1 MMKKYTILLFVIF
14 SAMFLTGLGFTK
26 KRVELL
32 NDKKLIDLD
41 AAIGI
46 CIPGADAAQA
56 SDNVVNQS
64 DAENEEHNEE
74 NMTAEIALDDKER
87 IDEEK
92 QVRVIKIR
100 AREIVYETVE
110 TDIDELKNKIK
121 QDNGKN
127 VTFKLVDDF
136 AEAHVYKEVK
146 SMLSELEQEIGLK
159 YSND

>member
-1 MMKKYTILLFVIF
+1 MKKRYTVLFVIF
-14 SAMFLTGLGFTK
+14 SLMLLAGWGK
-26 KRVELL
+26 KNVELL

-46 CIPGADAAQA
+46 CIPGSDAAQA
-56 SDNVVNQS
+56 SDNAVNQS

-87 IDEEK
+87 IAEEN
-92 QVRVIKIR
+92 QVRVINIR
-100 AREIVYETVE
+100 NRKIVYETVE
-110 TDIDELKNKIK
+110 YTDIDKLKNKLK

>member
-1 MMKKYTILLFVIF
+1 MKKKYTVLFVIF
-14 SAMFLTGLGFTK
+14 SLMLLAGWGK
-26 KRVELL
+26 KNVELL

-46 CIPGADAAQA
+46 CIPGSDAAQA
-56 SDNVVNQS
+56 SDNAVNQS

-87 IDEEK
+87 IAEEN
-92 QVRVIKIR
+92 QVRVINIR
-100 AREIVYETVE
+100 NRKIVYETVE
-110 TDIDELKNKIK
+110 YTDIDKLKNKLK

>member
-1 MMKKYTILLFVIF
+1 MKKKYTVLFVIF
-14 SAMFLTGLGFTK
+14 SLMLLAGWGK
-26 KRVELL
+26 KNVELL

-100 AREIVYETVE
+100 ARKIVYETVE
-110 TDIDELKNKIK
+110 YTDIDELKNKIK

>member
-1 MMKKYTILLFVIF
+1 MKKKYTILLFVIF
-14 SAMFLTGLGFTK
+14 SLMLLVGWGK
-26 KRVELL
+26 KNVELL

-56 SDNVVNQS
+56 SDNIVNQS
-64 DAENEEHNEE
+64 DIEKEEHNGEDA
-74 NMTAEIALDDKER
+74 TAEIALDDKES
-87 IDEEK
+87 IDEER
-92 QVRVIKIR
+92 QVRVINIR
-100 AREIVYETVE
+100 DRKIVYETVE
-110 TDIDELKNKIK
+110 YTDIDKLKNKIK

-136 AEAHVYKEVK
+136 AEAHIYKEVM

>member
-1 MMKKYTILLFVIF
+1 MKKKYTILFVIF
-14 SAMFLTGLGFTK
+14 SLMLLAGWGK
-26 KRVELL
+26 KNVELL

-110 TDIDELKNKIK
+110 TDIDELKNKLK

>member
-1 MMKKYTILLFVIF
+1 MKKKYTILFVIF
-14 SAMFLTGLGFTK
+14 SLMLLAGWGK
-26 KRVELL
+26 KNVELL

-46 CIPGADAAQA
+46 CIPGANAAQA

>member
-1 MMKKYTILLFVIF
+1 MKKKYTILFVIF
-14 SAMFLTGLGFTK
+14 SLMLLAGWGK
-26 KRVELL
+26 KNVELL

-46 CIPGADAAQA
+46 CIPGADTAQA

-110 TDIDELKNKIK
+110 TDIDELKNKLK